1 MNRDESWQVI
11 DEQRVVIA
19 DLLETLTPQEWATP
33 SLCDA
38 WTVREVG
45 AHLSLA
51 ATASMGEVVKSAIRA
66 RGNFDAMI
74 REVSIARAAAR
85 SNAEIIADLRN
96 IVGSQRLAPGTFWRD
111 PLLDVLVHG
120 QDLSRPIGRP
130 LTMPIDAART
140 AADWAWQRGFPF
152 SPARRFRGIRMVAD
166 DIDWSRGSGEELRGP
181 IASLL
186 LLSTGRR
193 SALADVRGPGLRA
206 PALRGATARK

>member
-1 MNRDESWQVI
+1 MI
-11 DEQRVVIA
+11 IA
-19 DLLETLTPQEWATP
+19 DLLETLTPQEWATR
-33 SLCDA
+33 SLCEA

-51 ATASMGEVVKSAIRA
+51 ATASLGEVRATAIRV
-66 RGNFDAMI
+66 RGSFDGMI
-74 REVSIARAAAR
+74 REATIARAAAR

-96 IVGSQRLAPGTFWRD
+96 IVGSHRLAPGTFWRD

-130 LTMPIDAART
+130 LAMPIEAART

-166 DIDWSRGSGEELRGP
+166 DIDWSRGDGEELRGP

-193 SALADVRGPGLRA
+193 SALADVRGPRLRA
-206 PALRGATARK
+206 PGLRGAKARR

>member
-11 DEQRVVIA
+11 DDQRVVIA

-33 SLCDA
+33 SLCGA
-38 WTVREVG
+38 WTVGEVG
-45 AHLSLA
+45 AHLSLT
-51 ATASMGEVVKSAIRA
+51 ATASLGDMAKSAIRA

-74 REVSIARAAAR
+74 REMTIARAAAR

-96 IVGSQRLAPGTFWRD
+96 VVGSRRLAPGTFWRD

-130 LTMPIDAART
+130 LRMPIDASRT

-152 SPARRFRGIRMVAD
+152 SPARRFRGIRMVAK

-193 SALADVRGPGLRA
+193 SALADVRGPGLQA
-206 PALRGATARK
+206 PGLRGATART